1 MSRHQILSPD
11 REQNVNW
18 LRPVC
23 YLIHFET
30 PYQSKTGTQTKKAQ
44 HYLGWTINLD
54 KRVKLHAS
62 GKGAKLLAIV
72 NAESIPWAVVRIW
85 ADGSYSL
92 EKKLKARHN
101 HAGLCPICTKKH
113 RNVLPK
119 EPLGTAIIGAGA
131 DGQAKQEPDESL
143 ALLLL
148 RAKS

>member
-1 MSRHQILSPD
+1 MSRYRILSPD
-11 REQNVNW
+11 QEQNINR

-30 PYQSKTGTQTKKAQ
+30 PYQSKTGGQTKKAQ
-44 HYLGWTINLD
+44 HYLGWTINLEN
-54 KRVKLHAS
+54 RVKLHS
-62 GKGAKLLAIV
+62 TGKGARLLAIV

-85 ADGSYSL
+85 NEGSHSL

-101 HAGLCPICTKKH
+101 HGSLCPICNKKY
-113 RNVLPK
+113 RNLLPK
-119 EPLGTAIIGAGA
+119 EPLGTVVIGESAKE
-131 DGQAKQEPDESL
+131 QANQGSDESL

>member
-11 REQNVNW
+11 REQNVNR

-30 PYQSKTGTQTKKAQ
+30 PYQSKTGGQVKKAQ

-62 GKGAKLLAIV
+62 GKGARLLAIV

-85 ADGSYSL
+85 SEGSLSL

-101 HAGLCPICTKKH
+101 HADLCPICNKKH
-113 RNVLPK
+113 RNLLPK
-119 EPLGTAIIGAGA
+119 EPLGTVTIGERAEE
-131 DGQAKQEPDESL
+131 QAK
-143 ALLLL
+143 
-148 RAKS
+148 